1 MRADY
6 DAVVIGSG
14 FGGGVSACRL
24 AEAGWRVC
32 VLERGRRFGGGDFAD
47 GPDQAPRLLWHPRVN
62 PNGLYDL
69 RLFGDVSVLCAA
81 GVGGGSLL
89 YANVQ
94 LSAQPDV
101 FDDRWPAD
109 VDLGSLEP
117 PYRRV
122 EEALEPVPTPDIPKT
137 RAFAAAGEAAGRAAE
152 RTPVAVHF
160 GEDRL
165 NPFGGSPQK
174 GCIHLGRCITGCPR
188 HAKNTIDLT
197 YLARAERHGA
207 DVYPLHDVRRIA
219 RRGGGRPGW
228 RIEFRDLQYLT
239 RGEVEA
245 QVVVLAAGAI
255 GSSRLLMKNRRR
267 LPRLSRALGT
277 RFSANGN
284 ALGAIFDPRTPEAQR
299 AQIDYGPTI
308 TSKLDLWSERR
319 FLIEDLGLPPSYMG
333 LVAGL
338 RGMNRL
344 VGWRRQLL
352 RLEQAA
358 ARRGMSDRSVSPRQA
373 KLRARDPGGD
383 VLAFLFIGQ
392 DSATGRMRLTPL
404 LRRFDVSFSKDDNRA
419 LFESMDAG
427 LSELSAAVGGRPFF
441 SLDSG
446 PLGQFVT
453 AHPLGGCPM
462 ADDPT
467 RGVVDGYGRVYGYED
482 SLRVLDG
489 SIVPSALG
497 ANPSKTIAALAE
509 RGIAQLIEE
518 RDR

>member
-1 MRADY
+1 MRSEY
-6 DAVVIGSG
+6 DAIVIGSG

-32 VLERGRRFGGGDFAD
+32 VLERGRRFGRGDFAD
-47 GPDQAPRLLWHPRVN
+47 GPDEAPRLLWHHKVN
-62 PNGLYDL
+62 PSGLYDV

-94 LSAQPDV
+94 LSAKPDV
-101 FDDRWPAD
+101 FDDLWPAD
-109 VDLGSLEP
+109 VGLESLEP
-117 PYRRV
+117 YYRRV
-122 EEALEPVPTPDIPKT
+122 EEALEPLPTPDIPKT
-137 RAFAAAGEAAGRAAE
+137 RAFAAAGESVGRTAE

-165 NPFGGSPQK
+165 NPFGGAHQK
-174 GCIHLGRCITGCPR
+174 GCTHLGRCITGCPR
-188 HAKNTIDLT
+188 HAKNSIDLT
-197 YLARAERHGA
+197 YLARAERNGA
-207 DVYPLHDVRRIA
+207 DVYPLHEA
-219 RRGGGRPGW
+219 RRVGRRAGGRPGW
-228 RIEFRDLQYLT
+228 RVEFRDLQYLT
-239 RGEVEA
+239 RGAVEA
-245 QVVVLAAGAI
+245 PIVILAAGTI

-284 ALGAIFDPRTPEAQR
+284 ALGAIFDPRTPQAQG

-308 TSKLDLWSERR
+308 TSKLDHWSERR

-333 LVAGL
+333 LLAGL
-338 RGMNRL
+338 RGAKCL

-352 RLEQAA
+352 RAKQAT
-358 ARRGMSDRSVSPRQA
+358 ARHGLSDRSMTPREA
-373 KLRARDPGGD
+373 KLRVGDPGGD
-383 VLAFLFIGQ
+383 ALAFLFIGE
-392 DSATGRMRLTPL
+392 DASDGRMRLTPL
-404 LRRFDVSFSKDDNRA
+404 LRRFDVTFSKDGSRA
-419 LFESMDAG
+419 LFDAMDAG
-427 LSELSAAVGGRPFF
+427 LSELSGAIGGTPFF
-441 SLDSG
+441 SLDNG

-467 RGVVDGYGRVYGYED
+467 RGVVDGYGRVYGYEE

-489 SIVPSALG
+489 SIIPSALG

-509 RGIAQLIEE
+509 RGVAQLIEE
-518 RDR
+518 RGR

>member
-1 MRADY
+1 MRSDY

-47 GPDQAPRLLWHPRVN
+47 GPEQAPRLLWHPKVN

-94 LSAQPDV
+94 LSARPDV
-101 FDDRWPAD
+101 FDRDWPAD
-109 VDLGSLEP
+109 VDLESLEP
-117 PYRRV
+117 YYRRV

-137 RAFAAAGEAAGRAAE
+137 RAFAAATDAVGRPAE

-160 GEDRL
+160 GEDRV
-165 NPFGGSPQK
+165 NPFGGAHQK
-174 GCIHLGRCITGCPR
+174 GCTHLGRCITGCPR
-188 HAKNTIDLT
+188 QAKNSIDLT
-197 YLARAERHGA
+197 YLARAERNGA
-207 DVYPLHDVRRIA
+207 DVYPLQEVRRIG
-219 RRGGGRPGW
+219 RRDGGRAGW
-228 RIEFRDLQYLT
+228 RVEFRDLQYLT
-239 RGEVEA
+239 RGAVEA
-245 QVVVLAAGAI
+245 PIAILAAGTI
-255 GSSRLLMKNRRR
+255 GSTRLLMKNRRR
-267 LPRLSRALGT
+267 LPRLSRALGS

-284 ALGAIFDPRTPEAQR
+284 ALGAIFDPRTPEAR
-299 AQIDYGPTI
+299 GAQIGYGPTI
-308 TSKLDLWSERR
+308 TSKLDLWGERR

-333 LVAGL
+333 LLAGL
-338 RGMNRL
+338 RGLDRL

-352 RLEQAA
+352 RFKQAS
-358 ARRGMSDRSVSPRQA
+358 ARLGMSDRSVSPRQA
-373 KLRARDPGGD
+373 KLRVGGPGGD
-383 VLAFLFIGQ
+383 ALAFLFIGQ
-392 DSATGRMRLTPL
+392 DASDGRMRLTPL
-404 LRRFDVSFSKDDNRA
+404 LRRFDVTFSKDDSRA
-419 LFESMDAG
+419 LFEGMHAS
-427 LSELSAAVGGRPFF
+427 LNELSGAIGGTPFF

-462 ADDPT
+462 GGDPT
-467 RGVVDGYGRVYGYED
+467 RGAVDGYGRVYGYED

-509 RGIAQLIEE
+509 RGVAQLIEE
-518 RDR
+518 RGR